1 MRNAALSGTGLWAC
15 AALAGYC
22 FGCLSMAW
30 IVGFLRGIDI
40 KKSGNGNA
48 GASNA
53 LMVLGVAPGIVTA
66 AWDIGKAALAYW
78 FMAGLFHAPHGACML
93 AAGMAVI
100 GHCFPFWLDFDGGKG
115 FAPFIGFMLCC
126 DWRAAMLPLA
136 LGLVLGIALDR
147 IVAMTFTCAALWPF
161 LMAAA
166 YGWEYGL
173 WAAALSALLFW
184 RHRENIRKLA
194 EGTEPGIRAAFHRRD
209 NIQY

>member
-1 MRNAALSGTGLWAC
+1 MRDIALADTGLWAC
-15 AALAGYC
+15 AGLAGYC

-40 KKSGNGNA
+40 KKAGNGNA

-53 LMVLGVAPGIVTA
+53 LMVLGVVPGVVTA
-66 AWDIGKAALAYW
+66 AWDIGKAVLAYW
-78 FMAGLFHAPHGACML
+78 FMAGLFYAPREICML
-93 AAGMAVI
+93 AAGMAVV

-126 DWRAAMLPLA
+126 DWKAALLPLA
-136 LGLVLGIALDR
+136 AGLVLGLVSDR

-166 YGWEYGL
+166 YGWRYG
-173 WAAALSALLFW
+173 AAVALLSLLLFW

-194 EGTEPGIRAAFHRRD
+194 DGTEPGIRAAFCKKTDHD
-209 NIQY
+209 